1 MARSDEFAT
10 LQEIAIEAKKRLS
23 AQTWDYLSG
32 GAESETTLRRNRL
45 ALDSIAFRPRV
56 LNDVAKVDS
65 TSSLLG
71 IPMRLPVFPAPIGSL
86 HLMNPGAAVP
96 VVKASETFGTIPFI
110 STVSSPGLEQTAAV
124 GPGPKIFQL
133 YIRGDRTW
141 VDDVL
146 DRVVKS
152 GYKALCVTV
161 DVAWYGRRERDLINR
176 FNRREFVAR
185 ANIGNVSQEE
195 EFKHQAAITWD
206 FISHCKE
213 RTKLPIIVKG
223 IATAEDALLA
233 VERGVDAV
241 YVSNHG
247 GRQLDHGMGAI
258 DILPEVVAA
267 VAKRAVVLVDGG
279 FCRGTDVV
287 KALALG
293 AAAVGIGK
301 LQGWALAADGE
312 QGLLRAF
319 ELLET
324 EVRMTLALLGC
335 ASLAD
340 LTPRHVRPAA
350 PVGPG
355 HPMAAYPAFLQLFDR

>member
-45 ALDSIAFRPRV
+45 ALDSLAFRPRV

-65 TSSLLG
+65 ASSLLG

-124 GPGPKIFQL
+124 GPGPKIIQL

-185 ANIGNVSQEE
+185 ANIGNVSQED

-223 IATAEDALLA
+223 IATAEDAMLA

-267 VAKRAVVLVDGG
+267 VAKRATVLVDGG

-293 AAAVGIGK
+293 ATAVGIGK

>member
-1 MARSDEFAT
+1 MVLDDLRT
-10 LQEIAIEAKKRLS
+10 LQEIAVEARRRMS
-23 AQTWDYLSG
+23 PQAWDYLSG

-45 ALDSIAFRPRV
+45 ALDTIAFRPRV
-56 LNDVAKVDS
+56 LNDVAEVDA
-65 TSSLLG
+65 TTTLLG
-71 IPMRLPVFPAPIGSL
+71 IPMRIPVFLAPIGSL

-96 VVKASETFGTIPFI
+96 VVKAAETFGSIPFI
-110 STVSSPGLEQTAAV
+110 STVSSPGLDESAKI
-124 GPGPKIFQL
+124 GPGPKVFQL
-133 YIRGDRTW
+133 YVRGDRGW

-146 DRVVKS
+146 DRVVKA

-185 ANIGNVSQEE
+185 ANIGNVRQEQ
-195 EFKHQAAITWD
+195 EFKHQAEITWD
-206 FISHCKE
+206 FIARCRD

-223 IATAEDALLA
+223 IATAEDAQLA
-233 VERGVDAV
+233 VDRGVDVV

-247 GRQLDHGMGAI
+247 GRQLDHGMGAM

-267 VAKRAVVLVDGG
+267 VGRRAEILIDGG

-293 AAAVGIGK
+293 ARAVGIGK
-301 LQGWALAADGE
+301 LQGWALAAGGQE
-312 QGLLRAF
+312 GLERAF

-324 EVRMTLALLGC
+324 EIRMTLALLGC
-335 ASLAD
+335 ASLED
-340 LTPRHVRPAA
+340 LSPRHVRPAA
-350 PVGPG
+350 PVGPA
-355 HPMAAYPAFLQLFDR
+355 HPMGAYPHFLQLFDR